1 MEAHILPASGRSI
14 PRLIR
19 ERRWWVALLLLWALA
34 IGLYTHV
41 HVAQMREQMTNVAL
55 AGARNMFR
63 MVMLTRNWNA
73 SHGGI
78 YVPVT
83 RVEPNPISTPAARR
97 DDHRRGRADR
107 STRPT

>member
-1 MEAHILPASGRSI
+1 MEAHIPPASGRSI

-63 MVMLTRNWNA
+63 MVILTRNWNA

-83 RVEPNPISTPAARR
+83 QRVEPNPYLDHPQR
-97 DDHRRGRADR
+97 DLTTTDGVALTMV
-107 STRPT
+107 S

>member
-19 ERRWWVALLLLWALA
+19 ERRWWVALLLLLLWALA

-63 MVMLTRNWNA
+63 MVILTRNWNA

-78 YVPVT
+78 
-83 RVEPNPISTPAARR
+83 
-97 DDHRRGRADR
+97 
-107 STRPT
+107 